1 MQGETE
7 EKPKRRRRKKS
18 RFGYYLYA
26 VVILLLTITNITLAM
41 LLLTYVQ
48 NIEISGT
55 ENSDQSEI
63 AEWIQEDPL
72 TVNSLYTILK
82 FQRGNYELPV
92 YLKDIKVGLGAPW
105 TLKVEVT
112 EKEEIGCIIA
122 EDGYVY
128 FDEEGLVLRRG
139 LEPLEGIPL
148 IEGLQVKNV
157 KQFEK
162 LQVDNEK
169 VFSYIVNI
177 TEEIEKQ
184 KLSPERI
191 VWEDD
196 SMNLYFG
203 EVCVQLGKTD
213 FEEKLME
220 LPPILEKLEGKK
232 GVLRM
237 EYYSETNDSISFEE
251 AVENTPEEN
260 AEENTEE
267 NVEE

>member
-7 EKPKRRRRKKS
+7 GRPKRRRRKKS

-26 VVILLLTITNITLAM
+26 VVILLLTITNITLAV
-41 LLLTYVQ
+41 LLLTHVQ
-48 NIEISGT
+48 RIEVSGT
-55 ENSDQSEI
+55 EVSDEKEI
-63 AEWIQEDPL
+63 TEWIQEDPL
-72 TVNSLYTILK
+72 TVNSLYTIWK
-82 FQRGNYELPV
+82 FQRGSYELPV
-92 YLKDIKVGLGAPW
+92 YLKEIKVGLSAPW
-105 TLKVEVT
+105 ALNVEVV
-112 EKEEIGCIIA
+112 EKEEIGCVIA
-122 EDGYVY
+122 DNSYVY
-128 FDEEGLVLRRG
+128 FDEEGLVLQRS
-139 LEPLEGIPL
+139 LELMEGIPL

-157 KQFEK
+157 EQYEK

-177 TEEIEKQ
+177 TEGIEKQ

-260 AEENTEE
+260 AEENPEENTEE
-267 NVEE
+267 